1 MGDFTIKYLLP
12 LFVVAVLVGY
22 YIDYRKDKKYFLIQ
36 LKAAAGMVAFLILF
50 IVRSLMKDFFDEYFY
65 LSYPITYGASF
76 FLVNHLLKLIAV
88 RKPEKE

>member
-12 LFVVAVLVGY
+12 LFIVAVLVGY

-65 LSYPITYGASF
+65 LSYPIVYGAA
-76 FLVNHLLKLIAV
+76 FLLINHLLKLIAV
-88 RKPEKE
+88 RKPEKD